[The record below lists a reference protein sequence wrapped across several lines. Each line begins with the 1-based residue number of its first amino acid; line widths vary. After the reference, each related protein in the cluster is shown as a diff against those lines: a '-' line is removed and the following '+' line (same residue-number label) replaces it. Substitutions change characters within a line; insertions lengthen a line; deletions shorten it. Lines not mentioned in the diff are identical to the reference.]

1 MKKIVEKIKANT
13 IAKSKENLLILII
26 TTINF
31 IIYILLINH

>member
-1 MKKIVEKIKANT
+1 MRKIVEKIKANT

-31 IIYILLINH
+31 IIYMY

>member
-1 MKKIVEKIKANT
+1 MRKIVGKIKANT
-13 IAKSKENLLILII
+13 MAKSKENLLILTI